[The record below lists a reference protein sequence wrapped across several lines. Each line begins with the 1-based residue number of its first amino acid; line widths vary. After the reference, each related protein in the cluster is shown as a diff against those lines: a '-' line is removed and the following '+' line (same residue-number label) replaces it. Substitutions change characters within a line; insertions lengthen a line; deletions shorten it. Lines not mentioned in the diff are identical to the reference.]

1 MSQERQWP
9 SDWRSRIEAL
19 ADALN
24 ARDFEAVGR
33 APLEP
38 ELEWRSVLAASE
50 GGSYRGVEGLRQ
62 WSENV
67 DAIWDAFRL
76 ELSELHEAD
85 ESRTVTVYRT
95 TGRAKASGVPL
106 DARVALV
113 WTWRRGK
120 VCGIVSY
127 TNPDEA
133 LEAAG
138 LRE

>member
-24 ARDFEAVGR
+24 ARDFDAVGR

-67 DAIWDAFRL
+67 NAIWDAFRL

-85 ESRTVTVYRT
+85 DSRTVTVYRT

-120 VCGIVSY
+120 VSGIVSY
-127 TNPDEA
+127 TNRAEA
-133 LEAAG
+133 LEAVG